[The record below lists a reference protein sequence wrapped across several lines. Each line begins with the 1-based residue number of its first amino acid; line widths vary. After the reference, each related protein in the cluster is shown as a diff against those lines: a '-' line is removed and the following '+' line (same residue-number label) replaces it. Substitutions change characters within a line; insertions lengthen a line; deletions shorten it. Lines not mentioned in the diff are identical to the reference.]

1 MSECCEY
8 IFIWLISFNILV
20 SILYFK
26 RIVVSELT
34 IDIERYLDGER
45 ENNIS
50 PFVVTCTF
58 KVKDIAS
65 IATASEAASTTATT
79 KAHQ

>member
-1 MSECCEY
+1 M
-8 IFIWLISFNILV
+8 
-20 SILYFK
+20 
-26 RIVVSELT
+26 SELT
-34 IDIERYLDGER
+34 IDIERYLEGER

-65 IATASEAASTTATT
+65 IATASTTATT

>member
-1 MSECCEY
+1 M
-8 IFIWLISFNILV
+8 
-20 SILYFK
+20 
-26 RIVVSELT
+26 SELT
-34 IDIERYLDGER
+34 IDIERYLEGER